1 MDLGKQSVADLA
13 NPQIIIKGRDACL
26 DMGLTYR
33 QEDWKKKLLWQ
44 FWDLNVYI
52 DRRSKVE
59 DAMPPHIAIG
69 LHWVLSYI
77 T

>member
-13 NPQIIIKGRDACL
+13 NPQIIIKGRDECL

-44 FWDLNVYI
+44 FWDLNV
-52 DRRSKVE
+52 
-59 DAMPPHIAIG
+59 PCLHILQSDFTG
-69 LHWVLSYI
+69 FCH